1 MALYLY
7 QLSYTADSWKAQ
19 LQSPQD
25 VRTRVAAAA
34 EKLGGKLVH
43 AWYSFG
49 EYDLTA
55 ILEYP
60 DNVSVAAASMLVL
73 AGGALKSGKTT
84 PLMTIEE
91 GLAAMQKA
99 GEAAGSYKPLE

>member
-19 LQSPQD
+19 IQSPQD
-25 VRTRVAAAA
+25 VRTRVGAAAA
-34 EKLGGKLVH
+34 KLGGKVLH
-43 AWYSFG
+43 IWYSLG

-55 ILEYP
+55 VLEYP
-60 DNVSVAAASMLVL
+60 DNVSVAASSIMIL

-91 GLAAMQKA
+91 GLEAMRRA
-99 GEAAGSYKPLE
+99 GEAAGLYKPSL